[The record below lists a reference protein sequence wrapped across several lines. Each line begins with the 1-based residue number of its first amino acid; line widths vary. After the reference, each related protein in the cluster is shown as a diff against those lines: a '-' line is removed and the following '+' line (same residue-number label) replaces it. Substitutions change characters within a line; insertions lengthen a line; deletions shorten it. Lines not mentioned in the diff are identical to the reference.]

1 MFYHQASDKYIT
13 EGQPFTVTEIQY
25 PANWLN
31 LSTPQDKLDLGLEEV
46 ITIGIREDDRYF
58 WVGETLAGA
67 VRTIT
72 NTPKDPEV
80 VAALKL
86 SEVNARIDQLERETL
101 LPRATREFM
110 LLFMESSFPVESLA
124 GNPGYQRVKAFDLKI
139 KAIREGTWVEPTG
152 EEI

>member
-1 MFYHQASDKYIT
+1 MFYHSESDSYIT
-13 EGQPFTVTEIQY
+13 EGQPFIINDIQY
-25 PANWLN
+25 PQNWLN

-46 ITIGIREDDRYF
+46 ITTGTPEDSRYF

-67 VRTIT
+67 VRTII

-110 LLFMESSFPVESLA
+110 LLFMESNFPMESLTA
-124 GNPGYQRVKAFDLKI
+124 NPGYQRVKAFDLKI
-139 KAIREGTWVEPTG
+139 KAVREGTWVEPNPLLP
-152 EEI
+152 